1 MLVDKGK
8 DIIEYKNIPVNDN
21 LTSCEVIKKGE
32 ETKLKGNFENFNQ
45 NTKNKIFKNYYLK
58 YNYTNEQ
65 ELKLDIIK
73 NGTYQEINNDDFRLN
88 D

>member
-73 NGTYQEINNDDFRLN
+73 NGTYQEINNDDFTLN